1 MNNPWSL
8 FFRRKYASYCRR
20 KEVNVMGKVHKD
32 IRLQIQKEYMS
43 GLKDFEIAKK
53 LNINFV
59 DVVKVLNPN
68 Y

>member
-1 MNNPWSL
+1 
-8 FFRRKYASYCRR
+8 
-20 KEVNVMGKVHKD
+20 MGKVHKD